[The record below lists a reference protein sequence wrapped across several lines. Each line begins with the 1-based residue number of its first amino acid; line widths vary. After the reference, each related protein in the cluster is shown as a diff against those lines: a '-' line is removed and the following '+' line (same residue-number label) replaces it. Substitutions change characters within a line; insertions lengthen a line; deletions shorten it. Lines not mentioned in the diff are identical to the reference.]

1 MFNILLCLAN
11 KREKKPKYIYI
22 GVYIWTK
29 KEPKWKE
36 INALTENLKLT
47 VNVDHMS
54 TLSVSLK
61 FIFYFV
67 EILTTIFIPID
78 TLNGTLI
85 HP

>member
-22 GVYIWTK
+22 GVHIWTK
-29 KEPKWKE
+29 KPKWKE

-47 VNVDHMS
+47 VNVDHMN

-61 FIFYFV
+61 CIFYFA
-67 EILTTIFIPID
+67 EILTTIFIAIGTLND
-78 TLNGTLI
+78 TLI
-85 HP
+85 YP